1 MEINKLND
9 QNKYLND
16 QAKENERQLRS
27 ILIDNDKTEFASQN
41 AE

>member
-16 QAKENERQLRS
+16 QAIEYEEQLRQ
-27 ILIDNDKTEFASQN
+27 ILISNDKTEFATENS
-41 AE
+41 E